1 MTNDFDGIKVFNC
14 DLCLAVC
21 YLKTV
26 KLFKGDFILMTEK
39 WLFFFFPPLAAA
51 SNQSRQRPKLIA
63 CISRAG
69 NRVHSQF

>member
-39 WLFFFFPPLAAA
+39 WLFFFFFPSGSSIKSIKAKTKADCL
-51 SNQSRQRPKLIA
+51 
-63 CISRAG
+63 
-69 NRVHSQF
+69 HF